1 MKPQG
6 SKRCKSHIVMVLG
19 PASHPQMHP
28 RLLTCITT
36 ARVSHQV
43 PREDF
48 HQPLLYL
55 QSVPLASLSVTCTI
69 RNLALCTEQ
78 HKTMEWRK
86 EKFFNE
92 CRSNKKQ
99 GLMLARI
106 SPSHLRQLC
115 AEQQ

>member
-19 PASHPQMHP
+19 PASHPQPHP

-36 ARVSHQV
+36 ARMSHWV

-48 HQPLLYL
+48 HRLLLYL
-55 QSVPLASLSVTCTI
+55 QSVPLASLSATRTVQ
-69 RNLALCTEQ
+69 NLALCTEQ
-78 HKTMEWRK
+78 CKTMEWRK

-92 CRSNKKQ
+92 SKSNKKQ